1 MYSPE
6 TPHLRSAR
14 AVAAWLRACL
24 SEVGASAESI
34 TQGAIT
40 LRVGHHRV
48 EWVLRLSGWY
58 ADLAPLFADPLIR
71 AAVTDWLRTA
81 RHLSPVRPTYLA
93 TTPEPP
99 VEAPAR
105 STP

>member
-24 SEVGASAESI
+24 SEVGASAESV
-34 TQGAIT
+34 TPGAIV

-58 ADLAPLFADPLIR
+58 ADLGPLTADPLIR
-71 AAVTDWLRTA
+71 AAITDWRRTA
-81 RHLSPVRPTYLA
+81 RLLSPVRPAYLS
-93 TTPEPP
+93 TTQEPP
-99 VEAPAR
+99 VKAPAR

>member
-34 TQGAIT
+34 TPGAIT

-48 EWVLRLSGWY
+48 TWVLRPDGWY
-58 ADLAPLFADPLIR
+58 ADIGPLTADPLIR
-71 AAVTDWLRTA
+71 AAVTDWRRTA
-81 RHLSPVRPTYLA
+81 AYINPVCPPALA
-93 TTPEPP
+93 TTPEPLIE
-99 VEAPAR
+99 VPAR

>member
-24 SEVGASAESI
+24 SEVGASAESV
-34 TQGAIT
+34 TPGAIT

-48 EWVLRLSGWY
+48 EWVLRFSGWY
-58 ADLAPLFADPLIR
+58 ANLNALAADPLIR
-71 AAVTDWLRTA
+71 AAVTDWRRTA
-81 RHLSPVRPTYLA
+81 AALCPVRPAYLA
-93 TTPEPP
+93 PTPEPP